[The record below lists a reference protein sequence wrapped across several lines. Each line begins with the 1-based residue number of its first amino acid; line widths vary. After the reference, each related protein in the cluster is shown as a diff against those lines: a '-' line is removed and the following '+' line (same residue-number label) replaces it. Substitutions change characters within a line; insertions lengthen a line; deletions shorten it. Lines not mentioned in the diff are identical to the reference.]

1 MITYSPRFD
10 PLQDF
15 RIDWKKT
22 IRITLPPLS
31 TGTES
36 GFLWKQSLNTG
47 NMDQRTR
54 MHSYME
60 KKIRGVRYKVYSVFE
75 GDADFRQLYEK
86 CLADRLL
93 RLYGQDCAES
103 AAGD

>member
-1 MITYSPRFD
+1 MTTYSPCFD

-31 TGTES
+31 TGMES
-36 GFLWKQSLNTG
+36 AFLWKPG
-47 NMDQRTR
+47 HIGQRTR

-60 KKIRGVRYKVYSVFE
+60 KEIRGVRYKVYSVFE
-75 GDADFRQLYEK
+75 GEADFRQLYEK

-93 RLYGQDCAES
+93 RLYGQGCAES

>member
-15 RIDWKKT
+15 CIDWKKT
-22 IRITLPPLS
+22 IRITLPPPG

-36 GFLWKQSLNTG
+36 GFLWKQSFNTG

-60 KKIRGVRYKVYSVFE
+60 KEIRGVKYKVYSVFE

>member
-22 IRITLPPLS
+22 IHITLPPLS

-36 GFLWKQSLNTG
+36 AFLWKQSLNTG
-47 NMDQRTR
+47 HIDQRTR

-60 KKIRGVRYKVYSVFE
+60 KEIRGVRYKVYSVFK

-93 RLYGQDCAES
+93 RLYGQNCAES

>member
-1 MITYSPRFD
+1 
-10 PLQDF
+10 
-15 RIDWKKT
+15 
-22 IRITLPPLS
+22 
-31 TGTES
+31 
-36 GFLWKQSLNTG
+36 
-47 NMDQRTR
+47 
-54 MHSYME
+54 ME
-60 KKIRGVRYKVYSVFE
+60 KEIRGVRYKVYSVFE

>member
-22 IRITLPPLS
+22 IHITLPPLS

-36 GFLWKQSLNTG
+36 AFLWKQSLNTG
-47 NMDQRTR
+47 HIDQRTR

-60 KKIRGVRYKVYSVFE
+60 KEIRGVRYKVYSVFE

-93 RLYGQDCAES
+93 RLYGQNCAES
-103 AAGD
+103 AVGD